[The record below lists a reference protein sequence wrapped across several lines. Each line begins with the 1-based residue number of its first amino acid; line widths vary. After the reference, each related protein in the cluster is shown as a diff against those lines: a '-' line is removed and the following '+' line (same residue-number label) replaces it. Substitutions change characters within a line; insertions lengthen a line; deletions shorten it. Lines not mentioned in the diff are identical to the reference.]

1 MSERLAKNIIFVFI
15 IIIGGKILSF
25 FRDILVT
32 YYFGANAN
40 TDSYFI
46 ANSVPSI
53 LYTAILSSILVLF
66 IPLYKEAQVT
76 KGNIEADKY
85 ASRVIN
91 VLIII
96 SLLLT
101 GFGLLF
107 QNQIISLLAPGYSET
122 QKALTSHMCNIL
134 LLSFPLSSISLL
146 LANISNANKK
156 YYSVQII
163 PIISSVVVVI
173 ALFIFHQYGIFS
185 LIYST
190 VFAFAI
196 QLIVQ
201 IGIVKSHFKYTFKSN
216 VFHPDIKA
224 IFLLILPVFIGYTM
238 DQINLV
244 INSSF
249 CTYLDVGNVSFYNYA
264 LRFQTT
270 FISTISLAVVT
281 ILYPILSEL
290 FFKYENKQF
299 NFLLNTGIQVISYTT
314 VPISIFLSM
323 NAESLIQ
330 IVYGRGQFS
339 EYAVHATSAIFSIL
353 ILSLIALSIRDLIIR
368 IYFIHKN
375 TKIPLISSLI
385 FGLVNAGL
393 GYYLMTILGAK
404 GLAIA
409 YFASSTIAVLYL
421 MIMLNHIN
429 HSKVS
434 DKILNF
440 DKQFLF
446 NNCILALLPIVI
458 YYLFKQIHF
467 HGGAL
472 LTVLIQFILLII
484 FVAVYLYYRRDTYML
499 QFVKLIRS
507 KFNSYVQR

>member
-1 MSERLAKNIIFVFI
+1 
-15 IIIGGKILSF
+15 
-25 FRDILVT
+25 
-32 YYFGANAN
+32 
-40 TDSYFI
+40 
-46 ANSVPSI
+46 
-53 LYTAILSSILVLF
+53 
-66 IPLYKEAQVT
+66 
-76 KGNIEADKY
+76 
-85 ASRVIN
+85 
-91 VLIII
+91 
-96 SLLLT
+96 
-101 GFGLLF
+101 
-107 QNQIISLLAPGYSET
+107 
-122 QKALTSHMCNIL
+122 
-134 LLSFPLSSISLL
+134 
-146 LANISNANKK
+146 
-156 YYSVQII
+156 
-163 PIISSVVVVI
+163 
-173 ALFIFHQYGIFS
+173 
-185 LIYST
+185 
-190 VFAFAI
+190 
-196 QLIVQ
+196 
-201 IGIVKSHFKYTFKSN
+201 
-216 VFHPDIKA
+216 
-224 IFLLILPVFIGYTM
+224 
-238 DQINLV
+238 
-244 INSSF
+244 
-249 CTYLDVGNVSFYNYA
+249 
-264 LRFQTT
+264 
-270 FISTISLAVVT
+270 
-281 ILYPILSEL
+281 
-290 FFKYENKQF
+290 
-299 NFLLNTGIQVISYTT
+299 
-314 VPISIFLSM
+314 M